1 MISVKKSRPLKI
13 FEDFVLHEKPTD
25 WEEVHRTKN
34 FQNLY
39 REIRKKIAEEQN
51 GISAYTEEPFS
62 EQIHIDHFYKRSL
75 FPERTFDWNNLFVD
89 GVNENYGAKYK
100 DAHIKK
106 CAEYDNLI
114 SPGEEN
120 VERFFSYMSNGEVIA
135 AKELSAR
142 ESQRAEFT
150 IKTFNLNDSV
160 LKSKRARIIGM
171 IGDYKKTLSPKDIK
185 DALANCG
192 FKTVVEYATQF

>member
-1 MISVKKSRPLKI
+1 M
-13 FEDFVLHEKPTD
+13 
-25 WEEVHRTKN
+25 
-34 FQNLY
+34 
-39 REIRKKIAEEQN
+39 
-51 GISAYTEEPFS
+51 
-62 EQIHIDHFYKRSL
+62 
-75 FPERTFDWNNLFVD
+75 
-89 GVNENYGAKYK
+89 
-100 DAHIKK
+100 
-106 CAEYDNLI
+106 
-114 SPGEEN
+114 
-120 VERFFSYMSNGEVIA
+120 ERFFSYMSNGEVIA